1 MSKKKDSKGGMVY
14 STDPEFKGL
23 DDNREEEV
31 DTVSPDRQML
41 RIMLDK
47 KNRAG
52 KQVTLITGYA
62 GSQADLETL
71 CKQLKNHCGSGGSAK
86 DGEIL
91 IQGDHRDKVLNW
103 LLAKGYSKTKKMG

>member
-14 STDPEFKGL
+14 STNPDFEGF
-23 DDNREEEV
+23 EENHEAIN
-31 DTVSPDRQML
+31 TAPPDKQML

-52 KQVTLITGYA
+52 KLVTLIIGFE

-71 CKQLKNHCGSGGSAK
+71 GKQLKNLCGSGGSAK

-103 LLAKGYSKTKKMG
+103 LLAKGYSKARKIG